1 VLSGARSYSYVHRCY
16 TAGVIADADAE
27 RLRRA
32 HAEFERV
39 RSRTW
44 IERVRV
50 GLEYRR
56 GMRKIDEDVAR
67 VRLERDRL
75 VRAAVK
81 KGASYRQVAAALG
94 LSHSRIQQIVNTP
107 SK

>member
-1 VLSGARSYSYVHRCY
+1 M
-16 TAGVIADADAE
+16 
-27 RLRRA
+27 
-32 HAEFERV
+32 
-39 RSRTW
+39 W

-56 GMRKIDEDVAR
+56 AMRKIDEDVAR

-75 VRAAVK
+75 IREVVAE
-81 KGASYRQVAAALG
+81 GGSYREVAGALG
-94 LSHSRIQQIVNTP
+94 LSHSRIQQVVNST

>member
-1 VLSGARSYSYVHRCY
+1 
-16 TAGVIADADAE
+16 VIAEADAQ
-27 RLRRA
+27 RLRKA
-32 HAEFERV
+32 HAEFDRA
-39 RSRTW
+39 RSRMW

-56 GMRKIDEDVAR
+56 AMRKIDEDVAQA
-67 VRLERDRL
+67 RLERDRL

-94 LSHSRIQQIVNTP
+94 LSHSRIQQIVNSP
-107 SK
+107 AK

>member
-1 VLSGARSYSYVHRCY
+1 M
-16 TAGVIADADAE
+16 IADTDAE
-27 RLRRA
+27 RLREA
-32 HAEFERV
+32 HREFERA
-39 RSRTW
+39 RGRMW

-56 GMRKIDEDVAR
+56 AMRRIDEDVAR

-75 VRAAVK
+75 IRDTVAA
-81 KGASYRQVAAALG
+81 GGSYREVARTLG
-94 LSHSRIQQIVNTP
+94 LSHSRIQQIVNSP

>member
-1 VLSGARSYSYVHRCY
+1 M
-16 TAGVIADADAE
+16 IDEADAK
-27 RLRRA
+27 RLRDAHSVFQRA
-32 HAEFERV
+32 RGRV
-39 RSRTW
+39 W

-56 GMRKIDEDVAR
+56 AMRKIDEDVAR

-75 VRAAVK
+75 VRKAVQ

-94 LSHSRIQQIVNTP
+94 LSHSRIQQIVNSSP
-107 SK
+107 K

>member
-1 VLSGARSYSYVHRCY
+1 M
-16 TAGVIADADAE
+16 IADAEAE
-27 RLRRA
+27 RLRKA
-32 HAEFERV
+32 HAEFEHA

-56 GMRKIDEDVAR
+56 AMRRVDEDTAR

-75 VRAAVK
+75 IREAVK
-81 KGASYRQVAAALG
+81 RGASYRQVAAVLG
-94 LSHSRIQQIVNTP
+94 LSHSRIQQIVNAGP
-107 SK
+107 R

>member
-1 VLSGARSYSYVHRCY
+1 MLPEAK
-16 TAGVIADADAE
+16 AE
-27 RLRRA
+27 DLRRA
-32 HAEFERV
+32 HSDFERA
-39 RSRTW
+39 RGRMW

-56 GMRKIDEDVAR
+56 AMRKVDEDVAR

-75 VRAAVK
+75 IREVVAA
-81 KGASYRQVAAALG
+81 GGSYREVARALG
-94 LSHSRIQQIVNTP
+94 LSHSRIQQIVNST

>member
-1 VLSGARSYSYVHRCY
+1 M
-16 TAGVIADADAE
+16 IAEAKAD
-27 RLRRA
+27 RLRKA
-32 HAEFERV
+32 HADFERA
-39 RSRTW
+39 RGRMW

-56 GMRKIDEDVAR
+56 AMRKVDQDVAR

-75 VRAAVK
+75 IRDVVAT
-81 KGASYRQVAAALG
+81 GGSYREVARTLG
-94 LSHSRIQQIVNTP
+94 LSHSRIQQIVNST